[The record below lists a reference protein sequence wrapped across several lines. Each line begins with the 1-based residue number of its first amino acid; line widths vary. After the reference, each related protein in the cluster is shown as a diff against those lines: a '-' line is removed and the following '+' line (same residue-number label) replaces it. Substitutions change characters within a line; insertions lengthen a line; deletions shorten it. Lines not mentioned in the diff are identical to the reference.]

1 MTALASRG
9 DEGVW
14 QPTTWRGEEAYESRS
29 GGWHAIVS
37 VARARLVH
45 FGATADD
52 RNLLFETA
60 TRDHPQGWGGH
71 RVWLGPQ
78 GTWPSGWW
86 PPPPEWESTAAE
98 RATVREDV
106 LELQIQSAGHGWPRW
121 TRTYHWEGD
130 SLVCG
135 VDVHADGTVPAQVIH
150 ILQVPTEAIVEL
162 RLVPDDLW
170 PEGYAGLKVGDR
182 RDTKRL
188 TNVPPHARISGD
200 RMTLRHTG
208 AVEKLGFR
216 PQPIHARIGNHP
228 ITVDRGQVE
237 GRIAGNP
244 DEGFFTQVYL
254 GHPDAFIELEQLSP
268 LWKPG
273 IPARSELVIRG
284 RHEE

>member
-1 MTALASRG
+1 VAAHHSTVARATSPVFVSPVTSVLKPLCILWLAALAALASRG
-9 DEGVW
+9 GEGVW

-106 LELQIQSAGHGWPRW
+106 LELPIRPAGHGWPRW

-130 SLVCG
+130 ALVCG
-135 VDVHADGTVPAQVIH
+135 V
-150 ILQVPTEAIVEL
+150 
-162 RLVPDDLW
+162 
-170 PEGYAGLKVGDR
+170 
-182 RDTKRL
+182 
-188 TNVPPHARISGD
+188 
-200 RMTLRHTG
+200 
-208 AVEKLGFR
+208 
-216 PQPIHARIGNHP
+216 
-228 ITVDRGQVE
+228 
-237 GRIAGNP
+237 
-244 DEGFFTQVYL
+244 
-254 GHPDAFIELEQLSP
+254 
-268 LWKPG
+268 
-273 IPARSELVIRG
+273 
-284 RHEE
+284 